1 LPYTNTIRTHA
12 NVKQGVGVSGRL
24 GLDTTNSGNPH
35 ADAPHATLVTAL
47 AARPVVRMSA
57 GFNHTAA
64 VTAGGQLW
72 TWGSGSSG
80 KLGVGECPSDAY
92 LAAPAKVLLGSDER
106 RVKRVDCGA
115 AHTAAVTAE
124 GQLWVWGKFNH
135 LNLLQLC
142 IVFVVYG
149 LYTVA
154 LRMYAHHHEWLLN
167 KRICCTTICTPWKLL
182 TSFQAIGLLQ
192 V

>member
-1 LPYTNTIRTHA
+1 MRFYIAGTGASCIVHADALLFCSSTNTSIDHKHLLNIHTNTHTHV
-12 NVKQGVGVSGRL
+12 NIDKQGVGVSGRL

-35 ADAPHATLVTAL
+35 ADAAHATLVTAL

-92 LAAPAKVLLGSDER
+92 LAAPAKVLLGSSGSSER

-135 LNLLQLC
+135 LNLL
-142 IVFVVYG
+142 
-149 LYTVA
+149 
-154 LRMYAHHHEWLLN
+154 
-167 KRICCTTICTPWKLL
+167 
-182 TSFQAIGLLQ
+182 
-192 V
+192 

>member
-1 LPYTNTIRTHA
+1 
-12 NVKQGVGVSGRL
+12 VSGRL
-24 GLDTTNSGNPH
+24 GLDTNNTGNPH

-80 KLGVGECPSDAY
+80 KLGVGECSSDAY
-92 LAAPAKVLLGSDER
+92 IAAPAKVLLGTSSSSTGSSAGK

-115 AHTAAVTAE
+115 AHTAAVTAD
-124 GQLWVWGKFNH
+124 GQLWVWGKLKF
-135 LNLLQLC
+135 
-142 IVFVVYG
+142 
-149 LYTVA
+149 
-154 LRMYAHHHEWLLN
+154 
-167 KRICCTTICTPWKLL
+167 
-182 TSFQAIGLLQ
+182 S
-192 V
+192 